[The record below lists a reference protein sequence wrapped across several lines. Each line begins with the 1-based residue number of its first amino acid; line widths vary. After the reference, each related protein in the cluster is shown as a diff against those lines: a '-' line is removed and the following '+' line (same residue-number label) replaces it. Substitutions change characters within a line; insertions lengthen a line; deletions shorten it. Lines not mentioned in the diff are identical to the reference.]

1 MSPNVPERSRSERP
15 PGSWTRSPL
24 SPHSGSPHFGVSW
37 TFYRAAEPQAVTQQ
51 ARVWRVTIKLQL
63 NGWKKKS
70 KTNPG
75 TERGT
80 SLMRRK
86 ENNKHRERERESGG
100 WRAGRRKEEE
110 VQGSGRRRGYKVELF
125 TMQRFLA
132 ERQLLGSCLHNWKN
146 AKCPRPSVQML
157 GCSPELPEHS
167 LVD

>member
-86 ENNKHRERERESGG
+86 ENNKHRKRERAE
-100 WRAGRRKEEE
+100 AD
-110 VQGSGRRRGYKVELF
+110 VQGGEKKRRCSGAGGGEAIRWNCLQCRDFWLN
-125 TMQRFLA
+125 
-132 ERQLLGSCLHNWKN
+132 GSCWDP
-146 AKCPRPSVQML
+146 AYTTGRMQSVPDLQSR
-157 GCSPELPEHS
+157 CWAAAQSFQNIH
-167 LVD
+167 